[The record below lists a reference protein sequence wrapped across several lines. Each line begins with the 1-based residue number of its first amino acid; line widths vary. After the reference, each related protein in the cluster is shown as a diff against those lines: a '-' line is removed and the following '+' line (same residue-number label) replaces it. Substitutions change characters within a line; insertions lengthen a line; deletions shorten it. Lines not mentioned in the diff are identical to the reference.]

1 MMKNNLKKLNREVF
15 DVVRERIKLL
25 QANISEIQQPPPP
38 PPTKENWELEVAFSL
53 ELHDWLL
60 KDELKLKQKS
70 RELWLKEGEKVS
82 IYQIA
87 KG

>member
-38 PPTKENWELEVAFSL
+38 KQKKTENWK
-53 ELHDWLL
+53 LL
-60 KDELKLKQKS
+60 LVLNYMI
-70 RELWLKEGEKVS
+70 GF
-82 IYQIA
+82 
-87 KG
+87 

>member
-25 QANISEIQQPPPP
+25 KANISEIQQPPP

-60 KDELKLKQKS
+60 KDELRLKQKS
-70 RELWLKEGEKVS
+70 RELSLKEGEKVS
-82 IYQIA
+82 IYQTA